1 MCQINNSRAS
11 FEQDARNNIL
21 WQYGGI
27 AVNNEQQSTPTN
39 QTTAGLYITLIDTE
53 IHRFT
58 FKVLILI
65 APAAKQKEG

>member
-1 MCQINNSRAS
+1 M
-11 FEQDARNNIL
+11 
-21 WQYGGI
+21 
-27 AVNNEQQSTPTN
+27 NNEQQSTPTN